1 MNRLLHRLLYRLL
14 PLHAY
19 LRTVSRLYF
28 IALRLGRGRRSRAME
43 YVYHLPALVGAGD
56 TVIDIGAN
64 LGYYTVP
71 LSRLAADGGCVIAV
85 EPVPVICDV
94 LRRNTRGCGNVRIL
108 NCALGRENRPIEM
121 ANDSVAAAGYFGTG
135 RNFVDDGRNGGTHSG
150 AIRFE
155 AQMRRGSE
163 LFADL
168 RRIDFIKCDIEG
180 YECVVIEEMMPLL
193 RRHRP
198 TLLVESGDDNR
209 RRLTE
214 TLRAEGYEPFTLGDD
229 GREHPL
235 DTARDNGRDIIF
247 RHKERLGK

>member
-14 PLHAY
+14 PLPCY

-28 IALRLGRGRRSRAME
+28 LALRLGRGRRTRALE
-43 YVYHLPALVGAGD
+43 YVYHLPALVGKGD

-71 LSRLAADGGCVIAV
+71 LSRLAGPKGAVLAV
-85 EPVPVICDV
+85 EPVPVIYDV
-94 LRRNTRGCGNVRIL
+94 LRRNAAGCGNVTAY
-108 NCALGRENRPIEM
+108 NCALGAENRPVEM

-135 RNFVDDGRNGGTHSG
+135 RNFVDDGGSAGKG
-150 AIRFE
+150 AIRFS

-163 LFADL
+163 LFGGL

-180 YECVVIEEMMPLL
+180 YECVVLGEMMPLI

-198 TLLVESGDDNR
+198 TLLVESGGDNR
-209 RRLTE
+209 RQLVAAFR
-214 TLRAEGYEPFTLGDD
+214 REGYGPFTLGDD

-235 DTARDNGRDIIF
+235 DPAADDGRDIIF
-247 RHKERLGK
+247 RYKKDIEQ